1 MIPMR
6 AALMDVDFTLYPK
19 GTGPFVEVS
28 RNIETFVR
36 RRLGLDQAQT
46 KTLRAAYIE
55 RYGSTLGGLMHEHA
69 VDPQEFLADVHDVA
83 VEAMLGDDP
92 RLRATLTAL
101 KLPLVAFSNGS
112 EAYIRRVLRALGVE
126 DLFAEIFSIEAMGF
140 IPKPRLEPY
149 RKLITKLGL
158 APDTM
163 VMVDDMYANILT
175 AQGFGLHGILVD
187 KDARGDIP
195 VIPDIYALPQA
206 VEAMGSVSPSGGTL

>member
-1 MIPMR
+1 MICMR
-6 AALMDVDFTLYPK
+6 TALVDVDFTLYPK

-55 RYGSTLGGLMHEHA
+55 RYGSTLGGLMREHA
-69 VDPQEFLADVHDVA
+69 VDPQEFLADVHDVP
-83 VEAMLGDDP
+83 VEAMLGEDR
-92 RLRATLTAL
+92 RLRDTLAAL
-101 KLPLVAFSNGS
+101 NLPLVAFSNGS

-126 DLFAEIFSIEAMGF
+126 TLFAEIFSIESMGF

-149 RKLITKLGL
+149 RKLIAKLDL
-158 APDTM
+158 APATT

-175 AQGFGLHGILVD
+175 AQGLGMHGILVD
-187 KDARGDIP
+187 KEARGDLP
-195 VIPDIYALPQA
+195 AIPDIYALPQA
-206 VEAMGSVSPSGGTL
+206 VEAMVSVSHSGGTL